1 MNDTQETADDI
12 LREMRERSADENDA
26 LGRYADRLE
35 QALDVE
41 RHRDTIYGGYG
52 GQMTLD
58 LCIKRCEDNSTNDMR
73 GRDIGQI
80 AMWLRELRDRRNGD
94 TCGNS
99 EAMRATLVE
108 AMRLIAVANDEG
120 KPTKMDA
127 GFLQD
132 AIYTQAEDALAIP
145 PRACDILPKEELVDT
160 IIDAIYGVTGFENV
174 SEIEKSL
181 ARDVVET
188 MLEIAYNTE
197 VAKEWKRKEG
207 IK

>member
-12 LREMRERSADENDA
+12 LREMRERSADENDT

-99 EAMRATLVE
+99 EAMRATLAE

-127 GFLQD
+127 DFLQD

-174 SEIEKSL
+174 SEIEQSL

-197 VAKEWKRKEG
+197 VAKEWKQKEG

>member
-1 MNDTQETADDI
+1 
-12 LREMRERSADENDA
+12 
-26 LGRYADRLE
+26 
-35 QALDVE
+35 
-41 RHRDTIYGGYG
+41 
-52 GQMTLD
+52 MTLD

-160 IIDAIYGVTGFENV
+160 IIDAIYDVRGFEKV

-181 ARDVVET
+181 ARTVVET
-188 MLEIAYNTE
+188 TLEIAYNTE